1 MLFFYRHH
9 GEAVTPA
16 QGQKLL
22 QFGHRLHFRQAH
34 ETGKAGLPGHV
45 HHEPSGMI
53 GGGFRIEVIA
63 LRIPGGCVWVRCPA
77 DFHDPGDAGLG
88 AIGMVKEPQFA
99 YFHGLHE
106 IAGLVVAHPIPGLGL
121 QGAFFQIT
129 ERKDVRLGFHQPVIH
144 GLGGDE
150 NGNVVVN
157 CLEPVAGQGQTLL
170 TV

>member
-9 GEAVTPA
+9 GETVTPA

-22 QFGHRLHFRQAH
+22 QLGHRLHFFKAN
-34 ETGKAGLPGHV
+34 ESGKAGLPGHV

-53 GGGFRIEVIA
+53 GGGFRVEVIA
-63 LRIPGGCVWVRCPA
+63 LRIPGGYVRIRCPA
-77 DFHDPGDAGLG
+77 DLHDPGNAGLG

-99 YFHGLHE
+99 HFHGLHK

-121 QGAFFQIT
+121 PGAFFQVA
-129 ERKDVRLGFHQPVIH
+129 ERKDVRLRLHQPIIH
-144 GLGGDE
+144 GLGGDAGWE
-150 NGNVVVN
+150 AMIN
-157 CLEPVAGQGQTLL
+157 CPGPVAGQGQTLL